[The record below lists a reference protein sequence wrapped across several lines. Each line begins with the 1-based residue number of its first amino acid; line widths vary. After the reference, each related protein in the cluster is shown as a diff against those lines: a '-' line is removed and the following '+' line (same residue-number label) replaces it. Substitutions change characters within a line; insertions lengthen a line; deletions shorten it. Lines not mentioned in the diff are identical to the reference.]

1 MTAAQML
8 RRLVALNQAIQIAEK
23 ESKDEN
29 RS

>member
-23 ESKDEN
+23 ESKDDA
-29 RS
+29 RQ